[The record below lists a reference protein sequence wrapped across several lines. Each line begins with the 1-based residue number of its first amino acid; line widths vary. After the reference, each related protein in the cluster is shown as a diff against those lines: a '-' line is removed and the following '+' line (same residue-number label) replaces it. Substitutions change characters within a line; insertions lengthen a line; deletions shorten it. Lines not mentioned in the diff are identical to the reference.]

1 MKQLTLMKCS
11 LAYAPFKVQQMQ
23 FLFLDS
29 FKEVSRKTQKIIHG
43 ICRFGKAPQKVQ
55 WWTLR
60 VVGVQEWL
68 VKVVQAMYVGT
79 RSKTCKRF
87 FY

>member
-1 MKQLTLMKCS
+1 MPHSRYSRCNFYSYTAS
-11 LAYAPFKVQQMQ
+11 
-23 FLFLDS
+23 
-29 FKEVSRKTQKIIHG
+29 KEVSRKTQKIIHG